1 MIKVEFEIKNRLGLH
16 ARPAATFVQA
26 CNKYKS
32 QINMIF
38 NNRAVNAKS
47 IIGILAL
54 GVAYGDSVEVEVDG
68 EDEEAA
74 MEEIRELLEIKLIEM
89 S

>member
-1 MIKVEFEIKNRLGLH
+1 MIKVAFEIKNRLGLH

-32 QINMIF
+32 EINLIF

-54 GVAYGDSVEVEVDG
+54 GVAYGDKIEVEADG
-68 EDEEAA
+68 PDEAAA
-74 MEEIRELLEIKLIEM
+74 MEEIKELLEIKLIEM

>member
-1 MIKVEFEIKNRLGLH
+1 MIKVAFEIKNRLGLH

-32 QINMIF
+32 EVNLIF

-54 GVAYGDSVEVEVDG
+54 GVAYGDKIEVEADG
-68 EDEEAA
+68 PDEEAA
-74 MEEIRELLEIKLIEM
+74 MEEIKELLEIKLIEM

>member
-32 QINMIF
+32 EINLIF
-38 NNRAVNAKS
+38 NSRAVNAKS
-47 IIGILAL
+47 IIGVLAL
-54 GVAYGDSVEVEVDG
+54 GVAYGDRIEVEADG
-68 EDEEAA
+68 EDEGAA
-74 MEEIRELLEIKLIEM
+74 IEEIKDLLETKLVEM

>member
-32 QINMIF
+32 EVNLIF

-54 GVAYGDSVEVEVDG
+54 GVAYGDKIEVEADG
-68 EDEEAA
+68 PDEEAA
-74 MEEIRELLEIKLIEM
+74 MEEIKELLEIKLIEM